1 MLSSLQV
8 HLRTWQIEIHFLF
21 IRNQFVRNRVL
32 VPIKIE
38 KRLELQKFSPFEI
51 RKFIYEKNNLTVVF
65 IISVLILLKTGWLE
79 RATLFLPTKFCNVEL
94 NFSGILNFAHS
105 YVGKFCTLRLC
116 FAWSIPETLE
126 LSKIN
131 K

>member
-21 IRNQFVRNRVL
+21 VRNQFVRNRVL

-51 RKFIYEKNNLTVVF
+51 RKFLYEKNNLTVVF
-65 IISVLILLKTGWLE
+65 IISVLISLKTG
-79 RATLFLPTKFCNVEL
+79 
-94 NFSGILNFAHS
+94 
-105 YVGKFCTLRLC
+105 
-116 FAWSIPETLE
+116 
-126 LSKIN
+126 
-131 K
+131 